1 MNFLKEETLAKTAIG
16 LVVALAV
23 GAVLLSGCSTFMS
36 RSYYEVNYTFVTP
49 TTSNRDEV
57 VTGKVG
63 GEGLTHSRVL
73 VEFPRAF
80 KLLMENLR
88 EKKK

>member
-1 MNFLKEETLAKTAIG
+1 MKLFLSLIICAC
-16 LVVALAV
+16 
-23 GAVLLSGCSTFMS
+23 LSGCSTFMA

-49 TTSNRDEV
+49 TTSNKDEV

-80 KLLMENLR
+80 RILMDELR
-88 EKKK
+88 GKKK

>member
-1 MNFLKEETLAKTAIG
+1 M
-16 LVVALAV
+16 
-23 GAVLLSGCSTFMS
+23 LSGCSTFMS

-49 TTSNRDEV
+49 TTSNKDEV

-80 KLLMENLR
+80 RLLMEELR
-88 EKKK
+88 GGKRK

>member
-1 MNFLKEETLAKTAIG
+1 MKKEPILAGVILVVILMIAGTAII
-16 LVVALAV
+16 
-23 GAVLLSGCSTFMS
+23 LSGCAPFMA

-49 TTSNRDEV
+49 ASSSRDEV

-80 KLLMENLR
+80 KLLIDELR
-88 EKKK
+88 GKRK

>member
-1 MNFLKEETLAKTAIG
+1 MTTNLTFISRS
-16 LVVALAV
+16 LVVGLC
-23 GAVLLSGCSTFMS
+23 LMLSGCSTFMS

-49 TTSNRDEV
+49 TTSNKDEV

-80 KLLMENLR
+80 RLLMEELR
-88 EKKK
+88 GGKRK